1 MRKKNGKSGRN
12 GIAKKR
18 NKKPGRMLAVYA
30 MCLLLAGCAPSQA
43 NSRIE
48 IHPVVSKF
56 LEGMHIERSAIL
68 SLGDYSDISYHLETP
83 EITEEEIDV
92 YEEEL
97 ADDYGIEEVTLDFI
111 EDHFD
116 LSSYDDFREWISK
129 RELSHKKYVDT
140 EQCREDVLG
149 RLEEGAEFDM
159 DQEEVAKHSL
169 EIVTGYASMA
179 EADGLTIEEYCEQEL
194 QTPYEDFFD
203 MCYEEGEQEIKD
215 YLLIGAVAAKEYG
228 DVTEEMIKGSFS
240 EEDGEIDIYRCY
252 LDWGFFY

>member
-1 MRKKNGKSGRN
+1 M
-12 GIAKKR
+12 
-18 NKKPGRMLAVYA
+18 
-30 MCLLLAGCAPSQA
+30 
-43 NSRIE
+43 
-48 IHPVVSKF
+48 
-56 LEGMHIERSAIL
+56 
-68 SLGDYSDISYHLETP
+68 P
-83 EITEEEIDV
+83 EITEEEIDA

-116 LSSYDDFREWISK
+116 LSSYDEFREWISK

-194 QTPYEDFFD
+194 QTPYENFFD

-240 EEDGEIDIYRCY
+240 EEDGEVDIYSCY
-252 LDWGFFY
+252 LDLEYDVFDIFIHTEEGY